1 MFYIVF
7 LLLILFL
14 SIFIVYS
21 SFLSS
26 FNTFSYFNN
35 RLEIY
40 KTSNNLVNN
49 TLVPLCGMLLILVFY
64 FYGDNL
70 DQRVFFNINFS
81 FFTPSY
87 FSWSSSPFSFLVFCY
102 FILIFIFLVFYFK
115 NYYRILSKNITVFNS
130 KNYFDLILIFYFFL
144 VGAYVTLFFEDL
156 LYIYVGIEILALS
169 SIVLAGSRTKSP
181 LSVEASIKYLVM
193 ASLSSGIM
201 LLSLSIFYFSVG
213 SLDLV
218 DLSNFVSLQGYG
230 VYSLLFFFSI
240 ILCLISIFFKL
251 AAAPFHSWSP
261 DVYDG
266 VSLPTVAVFS
276 IFSKNVYALLLLKL
290 YFYFFYYGDFLFFF
304 ELFFKMIILFSLII
318 GISGA
323 LLQKKIKKFM
333 AYSGISHIS
342 FFLLPLLSLNLHS
355 FSSFIYYL
363 LIYSFTLLNVFC
375 VLLFFFSFTGRILNS
390 SLKNNGLFV
399 YNPMLNLVSFTLILC
414 FLSLGGLPP
423 FVGFFAKFQILKSL
437 CLNVENIFFC
447 LIILLIS
454 SISLVYYIRF
464 CVIFLV
470 KVMEKKKFW
479 TLISFKKISDYYYN
493 FFYFFILLNIYFFF
507 KNDSFYGYIYYL
519 FWDGFFFQQII
530 N

>member
-115 NYYRILSKNITVFNS
+115 NYYRILNKNITVFNS

-218 DLSNFVSLQGYG
+218 DLSNFLSLQSYG

-251 AAAPFHSWSP
+251 AAAPFHS
-261 DVYDG
+261 
-266 VSLPTVAVFS
+266 
-276 IFSKNVYALLLLKL
+276 
-290 YFYFFYYGDFLFFF
+290 
-304 ELFFKMIILFSLII
+304 
-318 GISGA
+318 
-323 LLQKKIKKFM
+323 
-333 AYSGISHIS
+333 
-342 FFLLPLLSLNLHS
+342 
-355 FSSFIYYL
+355 
-363 LIYSFTLLNVFC
+363 
-375 VLLFFFSFTGRILNS
+375 
-390 SLKNNGLFV
+390 
-399 YNPMLNLVSFTLILC
+399 
-414 FLSLGGLPP
+414 
-423 FVGFFAKFQILKSL
+423 
-437 CLNVENIFFC
+437 
-447 LIILLIS
+447 
-454 SISLVYYIRF
+454 
-464 CVIFLV
+464 
-470 KVMEKKKFW
+470 
-479 TLISFKKISDYYYN
+479 
-493 FFYFFILLNIYFFF
+493 
-507 KNDSFYGYIYYL
+507 
-519 FWDGFFFQQII
+519 
-530 N
+530 